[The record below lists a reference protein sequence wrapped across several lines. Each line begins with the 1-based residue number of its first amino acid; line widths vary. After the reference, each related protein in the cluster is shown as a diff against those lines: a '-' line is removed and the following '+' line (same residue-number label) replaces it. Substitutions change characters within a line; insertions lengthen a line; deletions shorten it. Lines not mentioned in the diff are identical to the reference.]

1 MIDVVIVGGGFSGTL
16 AAVLLARAG
25 YRVALV
31 DRHPVYPD
39 DFRAEH
45 LDQVQTEALNR
56 MQLLDRI
63 VSDAPCVR
71 YVVAASHGR
80 VVGLWPTINYGLR
93 YDSMVN
99 AARTLLPPCAEL
111 MIGRVA
117 DLETGP
123 VHQRITLA
131 DGRVLTARLLVLAT
145 GLGYALCSK
154 LGISR
159 RVLHE
164 RHSLTFGFDMQPIAG
179 DRFPFPFLVYQGER
193 VLNQIDYLAAFEIGA
208 TMRANL
214 FTYRDYRDPWT
225 QTMLREPDRVLN
237 EVLPGLAKVMGAFRV
252 SGPVQARAMDLY
264 ASDGFRRPGVV
275 LIGDAFQTACPAAG
289 KGLTRALTDV
299 ERLCTVHIPQWLM
312 TPDMAV
318 EKINAFYDD
327 PVKQVCDAQATHT
340 AHYRRALTTGTE
352 LRWILH
358 RRRLQMQWF
367 VHGLVHH
374 VSTQLKGGQ
383 PA

>member
-80 VVGLWPTINYGLR
+80 VVGLWPTINYGIR

-111 MIGRVA
+111 VIGRVA

-154 LGISR
+154 LGIGR

-214 FTYRDYRDPWT
+214 FTYRDYRDQRWPAKFGQFVKWKSC
-225 QTMLREPDRVLN
+225 LRAARV
-237 EVLPGLAKVMGAFRV
+237 PRI
-252 SGPVQARAMDLY
+252 R
-264 ASDGFRRPGVV
+264 SD
-275 LIGDAFQTACPAAG
+275 DDKT
-289 KGLTRALTDV
+289 
-299 ERLCTVHIPQWLM
+299 H
-312 TPDMAV
+312 TPDACRGFQGQSGAGGHQGREDAGRIGAAV
-318 EKINAFYDD
+318 
-327 PVKQVCDAQATHT
+327 
-340 AHYRRALTTGTE
+340 
-352 LRWILH
+352 
-358 RRRLQMQWF
+358 
-367 VHGLVHH
+367 
-374 VSTQLKGGQ
+374 
-383 PA
+383 

>member
-39 DFRAEH
+39 DFRAGH

-80 VVGLWPTINYGLR
+80 VAGLWPTINYGIR

-111 MIGRVA
+111 VIGRVA

-154 LGISR
+154 LGIGR

-225 QTMLREPDRVLN
+225 QAMLREPDRVLN
-237 EVLPGLAKVMGAFRV
+237 EVLPGLAKVIGAFRV
-252 SGPVQARAMDLY
+252 CGPVSGACHGSLCLGRLPQARRGADRGCVP
-264 ASDGFRRPGVV
+264 DGMPSGRQRPYSGAYGCRTTLHGAYPAVADDAGHGGREDQCV
-275 LIGDAFQTACPAAG
+275 L
-289 KGLTRALTDV
+289 R
-299 ERLCTVHIPQWLM
+299 
-312 TPDMAV
+312 
-318 EKINAFYDD
+318 
-327 PVKQVCDAQATHT
+327 
-340 AHYRRALTTGTE
+340 
-352 LRWILH
+352 
-358 RRRLQMQWF
+358 
-367 VHGLVHH
+367 
-374 VSTQLKGGQ
+374 
-383 PA
+383 